1 MREESRI
8 PNPYQDGFPALLGLV
23 ALTLILA
30 VSGGIMVALGKWEAG
45 LMVPVSIP
53 FVLFGLLLLIVWL
66 LGELQRR
73 RIVAFLASDRP
84 LVRWTY
90 TSAEW
95 REIMDVKWEDE
106 KGDWRTMWGCLTGLF
121 GLVGLLVGLALAA
134 GETSF
139 SPPILDAI
147 IEIVPGGLIGMALG
161 ALVGAAIGLA
171 VAGGN
176 YLALRR
182 MHGRSA
188 PGQVALGATEFYANG
203 EYHRANGYII
213 RRVDFQRGTPAI
225 LTISTYIPR
234 FRRPPE
240 EEWVIVVPRR
250 MVELVQEVIPQIVV
264 SGPDSE
270 EW

>member
-1 MREESRI
+1 MSEESPI
-8 PNPYQDGFPALLGLV
+8 PNPYREGFPALLGLV

-30 VSGGIMVALGKWEAG
+30 AAAGLMVALGKWDAG

-53 FVLFGLLLLIVWL
+53 FVMFGLLLLVTWL

-84 LVRWTY
+84 LVRWTF

-95 REIMDVKWEDE
+95 REIVDVKWEDE
-106 KGDWRTMWGCLTGLF
+106 KGDWKTMWGCLTGLF
-121 GLVGLLVGLALAA
+121 GLVGLLVGLAIAA

-139 SPPILDAI
+139 SPPILDAVV
-147 IEIVPGGLIGMALG
+147 ETVSGGLIGMALG
-161 ALVGAAIGLA
+161 AIVGAAIGLA

-176 YLALRR
+176 YLALRT
-182 MHGRSA
+182 MHDRSV
-188 PGQVALGATEFYANG
+188 PGQVALAPTEFYANG
-203 EYHRANGYII
+203 EYFRANGGVIQG
-213 RRVDFQRGTPAI
+213 VDFQRGNPAT
-225 LTISTYIPR
+225 LMISTYYWR

-250 MVELVQEVIPQIVV
+250 MVEQVQDIIPQIVV
-264 SGPDSE
+264 SEPDR
-270 EW
+270 